1 VAPAK
6 AGTAAVCLV
15 RALPRDSRSQ
25 PGAYPPF
32 GEWNGPFLAPYLAL
46 LPTDF
51 QTEVRARVTLEEAA
65 EAIEGYKREMT
76 GGKVLIMPGGM

>member
-1 VAPAK
+1 
-6 AGTAAVCLV
+6 
-15 RALPRDSRSQ
+15 
-25 PGAYPPF
+25 
-32 GEWNGPFLAPYLAL
+32 L